1 MCKRAC
7 RLMVFA
13 ALVAAAGC
21 GSSPTTPA
29 ASTAGTASIGAPKP
43 LSPATG
49 AQIKNSDQPLTLIA
63 LNAFITQA
71 GGTTYT
77 YEVAGDSA
85 FNAKIQTKDGVAEG
99 ANGSTSVKLDPL
111 PAASDYYW
119 HVRASG
125 GGTTGVFGPVFKFT
139 IGPAISI
146 TAPVPIAPLTGTQT
160 TQRPTLRVTNS
171 THLGPVGAILY
182 KIEISTSST
191 FASTVAT
198 ATVPESV
205 NETDFTPTAD
215 LPAGT
220 LFWRA
225 TAIDSVSGVASQP
238 SVVQSFTAVK
248 PSSAAAL
255 IAAQLGQVLWPGAV
269 PSGANGQAIMGDN
282 CDGPPPSLNWAI
294 ATCYSVPT
302 GQNFLSPTLEALR
315 YFDLFDRGYDPPS
328 AMAWMMANGYPTIAQ
343 WYPAPAKAVLGV
355 GQLYL
360 AARFKYVGPG
370 AIWDI
375 VSNLG

>member
-1 MCKRAC
+1 MI
-7 RLMVFA
+7 FA
-13 ALVAAAGC
+13 ALLAAAGC
-21 GSSPTTPA
+21 GSSPATPA
-29 ASTAGTASIGAPKP
+29 AASGAAGSGASTAGTASIGAPKP
-43 LSPATG
+43 LSPSTG
-49 AQIKNSDQPLTLIA
+49 VQLKNSDQPITLIA

-146 TAPVPIAPLTGTQT
+146 TAPVPIAPLTGAQT
-160 TQRPTLRVTNS
+160 TLRPTLRVTNV

-191 FASTVAT
+191 FPSTVAT
-198 ATVPESV
+198 ATIAEGVT
-205 NETDFTPTAD
+205 ETDFTPTAD
-215 LPAGT
+215 LPAAT
-220 LFWRA
+220 LFWRV
-225 TAIDSVSGVASQP
+225 TAIDSASGVTSQAST
-238 SVVQSFTAVK
+238 VQSFTAVK
-248 PSSAAAL
+248 PSSAAAQ

-269 PSGANGQAIMGDN
+269 PSGVGGQAVLGDS
-282 CDGPPPSLNWAI
+282 CDGSPNWKIVTCFFPPAGVSFQA
-294 ATCYSVPT
+294 PT
-302 GQNFLSPTLEALR
+302 IDALR
-315 YFDLFDRGYDPPS
+315 FFDLFDRGYAPQS
-328 AMAWMMANGYPTIAQ
+328 AIDWMNSNGYPTAAQ
-343 WYPAPAKAVLGV
+343 WYPAPAKAVLGL
-355 GQLYL
+355 GYFYL
-360 AARFKYVGPG
+360 AARNKVVGPG
-370 AIWDI
+370 TIWDI
-375 VSNLG
+375 VINLG

>member
-1 MCKRAC
+1 
-7 RLMVFA
+7 MVFA

-160 TQRPTLRVTNS
+160 TLRPTLRVTNS

-182 KIEISTSST
+182 KIEISTSSA
-191 FASTVAT
+191 FASTVAA
-198 ATVPESV
+198 ATVPEGV

-220 LFWRA
+220 LFWRV
-225 TAIDSVSGVASQP
+225 TAIDSGSGVTSAP
-238 SVVQSFTAVK
+238 STVQSFTAVK
-248 PSSAAAL
+248 PSSQAAL
-255 IAAQLGQVLWPGAV
+255 IAAQLGLVLWPGAQ
-269 PSGANGQAIMGDN
+269 PGGTNGQAIMGDG
-282 CDGPPPSLNWAI
+282 CDGSPNWAI
-294 ATCYSVPT
+294 ANCYSPPT
-302 GQNFLSPTLEALR
+302 GVTFQAPNLEALR
-315 YFDLFDRGYDPPS
+315 YFDLFDRGYDPAS
-328 AMAWMMANGYPTIAQ
+328 AIAWMQSNGYPTIAA
-343 WYPAPAKAVLGV
+343 WYPPPDKAVLGL
-355 GQLYL
+355 GYFYL
-360 AARFKYVGPG
+360 GARYKVVGPG
-370 AIWDI
+370 TIWDI
-375 VSNLG
+375 VIGLG

>member
-43 LSPATG
+43 LLPATG

-160 TQRPTLRVTNS
+160 TLRPALRVTNS

-191 FASTVAT
+191 FASTVT
-198 ATVPESV
+198 SVTISEGV

-225 TAIDSVSGVASQP
+225 TAIDSVSGVTSQP
-238 SVVQSFTAVK
+238 SVVQSFTTVK
-248 PSSAAAL
+248 PSSQAAL
-255 IAAQLGQVLWPGAV
+255 IAAQLGLVLWPGAQ
-269 PSGANGQAIMGDN
+269 PSGTNGQAIMGDS
-282 CDGPPPSLNWAI
+282 CDGSANWAI
-294 ATCYSVPT
+294 ANCYSPPT
-302 GQNFLSPTLEALR
+302 GVTFQTPNLEALR
-315 YFDLFDRGYDPPS
+315 YFDLFDRGYDP
-328 AMAWMMANGYPTIAQ
+328 ATAVAWMQSNGYPTIAA
-343 WYPAPAKAVLGV
+343 WYPGPKVLGL
-355 GQLYL
+355 GYFYL
-360 AARFKYVGPG
+360 AARNQYVGPG

-375 VSNLG
+375 VIGLG